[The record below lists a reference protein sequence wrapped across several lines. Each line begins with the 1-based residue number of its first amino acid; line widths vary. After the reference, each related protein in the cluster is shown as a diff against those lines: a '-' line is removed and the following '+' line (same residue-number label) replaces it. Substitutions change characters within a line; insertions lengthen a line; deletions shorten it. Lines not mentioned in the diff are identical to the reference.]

1 MAAKKRR
8 LFKAK
13 EFAAQVFYLPKG
25 LTKETAFH
33 MMRKKAKRDFR
44 GYNYNPKTGRGELI

>member
-8 LFKAK
+8 LVKAK